1 MMRYREEEYF
11 HNVIYL
17 NEVENLKE
25 LENLVLNFMYDVY
38 EDKHL
43 LVKIPKE
50 VYNKINNEFLEKKWY
65 SGNIPENI
73 KVDTYSFAGLTVTFK
88 QYDSN

>member
-1 MMRYREEEYF
+1 MRYREEEYF

-25 LENLVLNFMYDVY
+25 LENLVLNFMHDVY

>member
-65 SGNIPENI
+65 
-73 KVDTYSFAGLTVTFK
+73 
-88 QYDSN
+88 